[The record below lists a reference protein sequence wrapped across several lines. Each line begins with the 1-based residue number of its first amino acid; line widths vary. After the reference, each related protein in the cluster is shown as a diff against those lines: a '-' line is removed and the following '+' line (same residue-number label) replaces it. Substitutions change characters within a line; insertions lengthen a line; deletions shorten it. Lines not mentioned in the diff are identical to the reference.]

1 MVGGGFLVFIVA
13 FAVCAGTLGAL
24 FISGEELR
32 ILGRPGERRPR
43 VQPNLAN
50 QPGGA
55 QREEALEGEGSDDE
69 PSLEEDEEEE
79 EDEEDDDDAEAAD
92 PEAARESR
100 VEVMKF
106 LEGSLEGIAE
116 NGHTLDS
123 FTKFGCH
130 LFLAGAC
137 EIAAQKAGLSHQ
149 QMFDILEGAVE
160 ILGTKKKTAEQFSEK
175 YEEYLLEPKYTRMF
189 KSGRDAMQRFFQGAG
204 DANTLLTKAVERW
217 KKAGDDDE
225 DKQTGP
231 TTVMF
236 TDIVGSTRMNQTR
249 GDEVAQI
256 IVRKHNDIVRGA
268 LDRFDGLEIK
278 HTGDG
283 IMASFKNTVNAVES
297 CIDMQRNCASHNA
310 SDPEHALEICIGLN
324 AGEPIAEDGD
334 LFGATVQLAAR
345 ICDKAA
351 GGQILTA
358 SVIRELC
365 AGKMHTFQ
373 KGSEYEMKGIDGL
386 VPTYLVP
393 WEE

>member
-1 MVGGGFLVFIVA
+1 MGGGAFLVFIVA
-13 FAVCAGTLGAL
+13 FVVCAGTLGAL
-24 FISGEELR
+24 FITGEELR
-32 ILGRPGERRPR
+32 ILGRPGEQRAR
-43 VQPNLAN
+43 VQPKSAT
-50 QPGGA
+50 QPDAA
-55 QREEALEGEGSDDE
+55 QGEAAPKGEDWVGE
-69 PSLEEDEEEE
+69 PSDADAEGD
-79 EDEEDDDDAEAAD
+79 EDEEDEEAAD
-92 PEAARESR
+92 PEAVRDSR
-100 VEVMKF
+100 VQVMKF
-106 LEGSLEGIAE
+106 LEGSLEDISE
-116 NGHTLDS
+116 NGHRLDG

-137 EIAAQKAGLSHQ
+137 EIAAQKGGLNHK
-149 QMFDILEGAVE
+149 QMFDILEGGVE
-160 ILGTKKKTAEQFSEK
+160 ILGTKKEMAEQFSEK

-217 KKAGDDDE
+217 KQTGTDDD
-225 DKQTGP
+225 DKHTGP
-231 TTVMF
+231 MTVMF

-256 IVRKHNDIVRGA
+256 VVRAHNDIVRGA
-268 LDRFDGLEIK
+268 LERYDGLEIK

-297 CIDMQRNCASHNA
+297 CIDMQRNCAAHNA
-310 SDPEHALEICIGLN
+310 SDPEHALEICMGLN

-345 ICDKAA
+345 ICDKAS

-358 SVIRELC
+358 GVVRELC
-365 AGKMHTFQ
+365 AGKLVTFE
-373 KGSEYEMKGIDGL
+373 KGSEYEMKGIEGL